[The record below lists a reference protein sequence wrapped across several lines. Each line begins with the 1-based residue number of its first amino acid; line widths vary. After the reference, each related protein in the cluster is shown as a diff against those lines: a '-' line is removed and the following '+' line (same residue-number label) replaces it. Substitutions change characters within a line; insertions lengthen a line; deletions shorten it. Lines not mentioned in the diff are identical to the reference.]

1 MVYINPTL
9 YYWELG
15 LRVRTAD
22 LLVFFSPD
30 EGSAKHSGEHYPP
43 LVVCGFKLYTRRQGG
58 LSFYIFCIK
67 FGSVLILYTVF
78 FLFLRRQNLKNNL
91 KFGLVG
97 LAAGILN
104 GMFGAGGGMIVVPM
118 LEKAGINPK
127 NSHATSIVI
136 IAGLS
141 FLSFFGYYFG
151 GHIDFQNTLGY
162 IPAGAVGV
170 IFGSHLLKKIKTD
183 LLRRIFG
190 IIIIISSIRLFFK

>member
-1 MVYINPTL
+1 M
-9 YYWELG
+9 
-15 LRVRTAD
+15 
-22 LLVFFSPD
+22 
-30 EGSAKHSGEHYPP
+30 
-43 LVVCGFKLYTRRQGG
+43 
-58 LSFYIFCIK
+58 
-67 FGSVLILYTVF
+67 
-78 FLFLRRQNLKNNL
+78 KNNL

-97 LAAGILN
+97 LIAGILN
-104 GMFGAGGGMIVVPM
+104 GMFGAGGGIIVVPM

-127 NSHATSIVI
+127 NSHATSIAI